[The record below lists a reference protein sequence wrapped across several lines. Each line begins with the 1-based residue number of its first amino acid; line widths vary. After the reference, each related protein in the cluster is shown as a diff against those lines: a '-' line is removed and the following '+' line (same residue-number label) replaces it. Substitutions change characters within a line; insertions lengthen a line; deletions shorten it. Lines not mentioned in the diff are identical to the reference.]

1 MTPRDH
7 ITVVVCTY
15 NRDDVL
21 LEALASL
28 VDLRTADF
36 TYDVLVV
43 DNASSDATPTLLAQF
58 VAAHPDRFQSIREPR
73 PGVSAARNTGVRTAR
88 GPWIAF
94 FDDDQLADPDWLAE
108 LFRLAQRRDTLL
120 TGGSVLLKLPCGVN
134 RHLAPFCRV
143 LLGETV
149 GRDTEQSYTRKVA
162 PGCGNLLI
170 HRSLFDQ
177 VGLFDESLT
186 SGGEDTDLYARLRAA
201 GVQGWFTPSA
211 IVWHL
216 IPRERLTVDKLEW
229 TATRIG
235 GHVARRERRERGRA
249 GRAVLL
255 AIRAAQWLVAM
266 GPKQL
271 RVWWRR
277 DSEQKLALRC
287 WTRFL
292 TGYLHE
298 AVRGWH
304 IARPVTSNLDF
315 RSRGLMPAAT
325 TH

>member
-1 MTPRDH
+1 MISRDH

-15 NRDDVL
+15 NRADVL

-28 VDLRTADF
+28 VDLRTGDF

-43 DNASSDATPTLLAQF
+43 DNASSDATPTLLAEF

-108 LFRLAQRRDTLL
+108 LFRLAQRKQSLL

-134 RHLAPFCRV
+134 RRLDPFCRV

-149 GRDTEQSYTRKVA
+149 GRDSEQPYTRKVA

-186 SGGEDTDLYARLRAA
+186 SGGEDTDLYRRLRAA
-201 GVQGWFTPSA
+201 GVPGWFTPSA

-235 GHVARRERRERGRA
+235 GHVARRERREQGRA
-249 GRAVLL
+249 GRALML
-255 AIRAAQWLVAM
+255 AIRATQWCLAK

-271 RVWWRR
+271 RAWWRQ

-292 TGYLHE
+292 SGYFQE
-298 AVRGWH
+298 AVQGWRLSRRV
-304 IARPVTSNLDF
+304 APNLDF
-315 RSRGLMPAAT
+315 RSRGLMPASPAR
-325 TH
+325 